1 METCAYVRLLNQIF
15 VEFIEKYFVSG
26 KESLTPRHMTQNQS
40 SATEINLE
48 KIILYPIKSC
58 EGMEVDEW
66 EISEE
71 GKPLRD
77 MFKLH

>member
-1 METCAYVRLLNQIF
+1 
-15 VEFIEKYFVSG
+15 
-26 KESLTPRHMTQNQS
+26 MTQDQS

-77 MFKLH
+77 MFKLHE

>member
-1 METCAYVRLLNQIF
+1 M
-15 VEFIEKYFVSG
+15 
-26 KESLTPRHMTQNQS
+26 TPRNTAQDPSLS
-40 SATEINLE
+40 STEITLQ

-71 GKPLRD
+71 GKEY
-77 MFKLH
+77 H